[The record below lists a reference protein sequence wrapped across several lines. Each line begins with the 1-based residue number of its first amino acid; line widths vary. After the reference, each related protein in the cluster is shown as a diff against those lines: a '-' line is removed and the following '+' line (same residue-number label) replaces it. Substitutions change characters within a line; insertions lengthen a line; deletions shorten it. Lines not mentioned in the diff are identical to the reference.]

1 MGKTEEIGLLVQMA
15 RTPPWQGGGRRFES
29 CRVHHKLHI
38 LLKMGRSSN
47 GRISPRQGENASS
60 TLVRV
65 HHVRKSRQM
74 KPKYQEYA
82 ERSTRKKMVLMPGF
96 REGDVLTVKA
106 ESRENGLQVGWT
118 VMVAEDQT
126 DSGWVR
132 VWFGGRQYTHATH
145 ALEIWNSKR

>member
-1 MGKTEEIGLLVQMA
+1 
-15 RTPPWQGGGRRFES
+15 
-29 CRVHHKLHI
+29 
-38 LLKMGRSSN
+38 
-47 GRISPRQGENASS
+47 
-60 TLVRV
+60 
-65 HHVRKSRQM
+65 M

-126 DSGWVR
+126 TRWVR
-132 VWFGGRQYTHATH
+132 VWFGSRHPRDTPESGIQSGNQFCHDARWFDKPPSPMSAG
-145 ALEIWNSKR
+145 